1 MQPPSWWFVLAFQLL
16 PRATAAGNRFLG
28 RVKYQQISNFTATRS
43 PELAIYENLA
53 KARWASLAS
62 EKKKKAEKISIR
74 NSGDER
80 PIEPGKRKCEMG
92 GLWAC
97 QCIDGNGKL
106 RCFHL
111 AFFCPSKF
119 LIGKPSPAPYRPR
132 TQFCL
137 KKKNFQ
143 IGWSF

>member
-1 MQPPSWWFVLAFQLL
+1 M
-16 PRATAAGNRFLG
+16 AAGNRFLD
-28 RVKYQQISNFTATRS
+28 RVNYQQISNFTATRS

-53 KARWASLAS
+53 KARWARWASLAS
-62 EKKKKAEKISIR
+62 EKKKRTQKKPEINIR
-74 NSGDER
+74 NSVDER

-111 AFFCPSKF
+111 AFFA
-119 LIGKPSPAPYRPR
+119 L
-132 TQFCL
+132 L
-137 KKKNFQ
+137 
-143 IGWSF
+143 SF